1 MQPLHAKAAKLKETA
16 YRTTRKSHNLNLL
29 RSNGLD
35 TRAQRVMANMYHSNS
50 YLVSRG
56 LNVGHFATQELP
68 EGENSLAA
76 WTTFMTLG
84 VGHRGNEY

>member
-1 MQPLHAKAAKLKETA
+1 
-16 YRTTRKSHNLNLL
+16 
-29 RSNGLD
+29 
-35 TRAQRVMANMYHSNS
+35 MANMYHSNS

-84 VGHRGNEY
+84 VGNRGNEY